1 MSLFLIT
8 VKQRIGANNTVLE
21 KGMTVEISANTEAD
35 IWPNRSPKVVQ
46 AFGHKYGIDLTKLG
60 GVAGIRQ
67 YLQVEKI
74 S

>member
-8 VKQRIGANNTVLE
+8 VTQRIAANNTVLE
-21 KGMTVEISANTEAD
+21 KGMTVEISANMESE

-46 AFGHKYGIDLTKLG
+46 AFNHKYGIDVVKLG
-60 GVAGIRQ
+60 GVGGIRQ
-67 YLQVEKI
+67 YLKVERI